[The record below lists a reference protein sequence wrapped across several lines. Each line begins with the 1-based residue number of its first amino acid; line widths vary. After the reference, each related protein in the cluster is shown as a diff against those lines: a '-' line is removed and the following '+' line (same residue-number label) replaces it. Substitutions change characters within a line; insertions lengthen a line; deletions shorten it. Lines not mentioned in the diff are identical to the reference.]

1 MLKGLLRDCK
11 IQTLQRFVSSST
23 RCRGEAGQLELLA
36 GPGGGVLPPEAGVEV
51 LVRAGGRARVLAHPR
66 GHARRV
72 LLAAAAPAPVPRP
85 AAQHRE
91 ALVCLPDV
99 QLLRGGVAAGADPA
113 AAVVVVAVVEAVV
126 VVEAEAAGDEG
137 GPGNARV
144 AGPRQHRERSER
156 REGSCLMSSWSG
168 ITWSCEHS
176 IVIEIAA

>member
-1 MLKGLLRDCK
+1 M
-11 IQTLQRFVSSST
+11 
-23 RCRGEAGQLELLA
+23 
-36 GPGGGVLPPEAGVEV
+36 EV

-91 ALVCLPDV
+91 ALMRLPDV
-99 QLLRGGVAAGADPA
+99 QLLRGGVVAGADPA
-113 AAVVVVAVVEAVV
+113 VVAAVAVVVVVAVEAVV

-156 REGSCLMSSWSG
+156 WEGSCLMSYG
-168 ITWSCEHS
+168 PGLNGSCEHS

>member
-1 MLKGLLRDCK
+1 M
-11 IQTLQRFVSSST
+11 
-23 RCRGEAGQLELLA
+23 
-36 GPGGGVLPPEAGVEV
+36 LPPEAGVEV

-91 ALVCLPDV
+91 ALVRLPDV
-99 QLLRGGVAAGADPA
+99 QLLRGGVVAGADPA
-113 AAVVVVAVVEAVV
+113 AAVAVVVVVFVVEAVV

-156 REGSCLMSSWSG
+156 REGSCLMSYG
-168 ITWSCEHS
+168 LG
-176 IVIEIAA
+176 